1 MYGCVC
7 ACEFRSNERVYC
19 VASRCVARW
28 TAAPASSDLT
38 CVLRCIA
45 LRRQVYG
52 CVCEFPYS
60 GFDCSLRSC
69 QTGDDPI
76 TSGQFNEAGRAFA

>member
-1 MYGCVC
+1 MC
-7 ACEFRSNERVYC
+7 
-19 VASRCVARW
+19 
-28 TAAPASSDLT
+28 TAASASSIERG
-38 CVLRCIA
+38 LRCIA

-69 QTGDDPI
+69 QTGDDPM
-76 TSGQFNEAGRAFA
+76 TSGQFNEAGRAFALSQLRHVTPHRVT